1 MTGLD
6 RQDDGIVRAL
16 GPHLGVAFYDPVVA
30 VVMRERLF
38 RGHLVAQILADAP
51 RDEPLD
57 VVDLGCGTGTT
68 AIRLAAAGAGVT
80 GVDADPEILRRA
92 RGKEGAE
99 AVEWRSGR
107 VEETGLADASCD
119 RVVLSLVLHHLP
131 DPAKL
136 TTLGEA
142 RRLLRPGGRVHV
154 ADWGPPGDP
163 LMRLAF
169 AGLQL
174 VDGRANTRSM
184 GAGELPAMLAQAG
197 FADFVKH
204 DRLRT
209 AAGRLEFCSATA
221 PQARV
226 TSAA

>member
-1 MTGLD
+1 MTGPD
-6 RQDDGIVRAL
+6 RHDDGIVRAL
-16 GPHLGVAFYDPVVA
+16 GPHLGVALYDPIVA

-38 RGHLVAQILADAP
+38 RGRLVAQVLKDGP
-51 RDEPLD
+51 REQPLD

-68 AIRLAAAGAGVT
+68 AIRLAAAGARVT
-80 GVDADPEILRRA
+80 GVDADPEILRLA
-92 RGKEGAE
+92 RGKAGAE
-99 AVEWRSGR
+99 AVKWRSGR

-136 TTLGEA
+136 ATLEEA
-142 RRLLRPGGRVHV
+142 RRLLRPDGRVHV

-174 VDGRANTRSM
+174 VDGRANTAGM
-184 GAGELPAMLAQAG
+184 GAGELPTMLARAG
-197 FADFVKH
+197 FADFVRH

-209 AAGRLEFCSATA
+209 AGGRLELCAATA
-221 PQARV
+221 PQARF

>member
-1 MTGLD
+1 MSGSD
-6 RQDDGIVRAL
+6 RDDDGIVRAL
-16 GPHLGVAFYDPVVA
+16 GPHLGVALYDPVVA

-38 RGHLVAQILADAP
+38 RGHLVAQVLADAP

-68 AIRLAAAGAGVT
+68 AIRLAATGARVT

-92 RGKEGAE
+92 RGKAGAE

-107 VEETGLADASCD
+107 VEATGLADACCD

-136 TTLGEA
+136 ATLEEA
-142 RRLLRPGGRVHV
+142 RRLLRPDGRVHV

-169 AGLQL
+169 AGLQR
-174 VDGRANTRSM
+174 VDGKANTESM
-184 GAGELPAMLAQAG
+184 GAGKLPEFLTEAG
-197 FADFVKH
+197 FAGFVRH

-209 AAGRLEFCSATA
+209 AAGLLELCAATA
-221 PQARV
+221 P
-226 TSAA
+226 